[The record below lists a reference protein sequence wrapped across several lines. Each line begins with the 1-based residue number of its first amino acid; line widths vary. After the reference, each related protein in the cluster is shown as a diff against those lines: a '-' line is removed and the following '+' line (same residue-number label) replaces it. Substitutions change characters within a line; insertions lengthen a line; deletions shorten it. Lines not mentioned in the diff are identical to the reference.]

1 MTQVG
6 WLTLAA
12 LTAAS
17 AAAQTPAP
25 SPSQQQTFRT
35 STIVV
40 EVDASVTNGKNQF
53 ATGLTADDFEVLED
67 GSPQKIQRVYLV
79 TGNTVTGTG
88 EPAPVSAE
96 APVPLAPPP
105 AVAPPRVFVLLF
117 DQDHLQAG
125 AFKRLQEAALAF
137 LNKEFKQGDVGG
149 VVIGN
154 TMAGNQL
161 TSDHE
166 ALLTAVRNAKPT
178 AAKTARRVE
187 ALDWPRFNSDAE
199 AIRIAL
205 SNDSTVLAQVVRRA
219 CDDDPDICKK
229 YDPTPDVMNKART
242 IVGELRL
249 PARRTVMTLQALAS
263 GLARLPGR
271 KNIIL
276 MTEGFFV
283 EESWADLRQIVGAAA
298 RSNVRIY
305 SLDGRGLDTRQLND
319 LHQMSVMDAGGGMP
333 LEAYNTIED
342 GPNALSNDTGGYSI
356 RRTNDFTGA
365 LSEIAR
371 DASNYYV
378 ISYSP
383 SNATLDGSFR
393 KIAVRVKRSG
403 LTVRARRGYLAT
415 PAPTISSSPAPAGP
429 PAPSAAVPPDAPPA
443 VAPEPKP
450 AAVASLPGSPVPSI
464 GVPATSPAAV
474 ATHEPSGFALRPDT
488 TERVRELASL
498 GGSPE
503 TNPSL
508 ASQGWD
514 RYQKGDLEGAAE
526 LLGKAAAN
534 PDAHPW
540 VHYALGYSALG
551 LRHPERAAP
560 EWEKVRAAVPEFE
573 PVYLDLAD
581 AYGQM
586 ENFGAAIDVLKKA
599 QARWPEDTD
608 VLNAIG
614 TLQVRRGALD
624 EAVKTFRRATEVK
637 PADALA
643 YFNLART
650 YQLRYFKTRRYSS
663 TEARWMANASDIKN
677 ALANYEQYLK
687 LGGPYEVEARRAV
700 QNLQWVR

>member
-464 GVPATSPAAV
+464 GVPATPPAAV